1 MLQYKLKGCK
11 ARDINDLVSK
21 KINNRT
27 IDVKTDISIYIAEII
42 SKYTIKDCV
51 RVIMDRG
58 DFHHAYLEYS
68 NRTHGIIDT
77 SDKENFHRE
86 LAFYYVDEIV
96 NMKFDERYSECC
108 SGHKTSVECSICLEN
123 IDLYDDDSST
133 LTKCNHL
140 FHKSCLNEWKTRS
153 AYCPLCRNANI

>member
-1 MLQYKLKGCK
+1 
-11 ARDINDLVSK
+11 
-21 KINNRT
+21 
-27 IDVKTDISIYIAEII
+27 
-42 SKYTIKDCV
+42 
-51 RVIMDRG
+51 MDRG

-68 NRTHGIIDT
+68 NRTRGIIDT

-96 NMKFDERYSECC
+96 NMKFDERYSKCC
-108 SGHKTSVECSICLEN
+108 SGHRTSVECSICLEN
-123 IDLYDDDSST
+123 IDLYDDDSLT

-153 AYCPLCRNANI
+153 VYCPLCRNVNI